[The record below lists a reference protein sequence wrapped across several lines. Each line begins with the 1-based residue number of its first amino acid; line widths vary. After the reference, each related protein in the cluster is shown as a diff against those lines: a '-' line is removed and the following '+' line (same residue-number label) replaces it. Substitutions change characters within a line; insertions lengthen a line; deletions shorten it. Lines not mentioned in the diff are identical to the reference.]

1 MSLVESVR
9 LICHPATRADATLG
23 VEVGIRRSQR
33 TLAFTFRV
41 AGDLTRVRVPLPR
54 PPRIA
59 HQLWE
64 HTCFEV
70 FVAVDGAPAY
80 QEFNFAPSGEWAGYA
95 FSGYREVAG
104 LADDTLAPG
113 IIVRT
118 SVDRLELDALVRL
131 DRLSL
136 ARGRAPLQLGLSAV
150 IEACDGTLSYW
161 ALRHPADQPDFHHT
175 DARSLRLEPPAA
187 EW

>member
-1 MSLVESVR
+1 MQ
-9 LICHPATRADATLG
+9 
-23 VEVGIRRSQR
+23 VGISHSPG
-33 TLAFTFRV
+33 TLAFAFRV
-41 AGDLTRVRVPLPR
+41 AGDLTRVRVPP
-54 PPRIA
+54 PSAPRIA

-70 FVAVDGAPAY
+70 FVAVAGEPAY
-80 QEFNFAPSGEWAGYA
+80 REFNFAPSGEWAGYD
-95 FSGYREVAG
+95 FSGYREVVG

-113 IIVRT
+113 IAVRT
-118 SVDRLELDALVRL
+118 SPDRLELDALVHL

-136 ARGRAPLQLGLSAV
+136 TRGRAPLQLGLSAV
-150 IEACDGTLSYW
+150 IEAIDGTLSYW
-161 ALRHPADQPDFHHT
+161 ALHHPDGKPDFHHA